1 MSDICLIATMRYKG
15 RLVAVPSI
23 ILNNV
28 FNIIFNVFKR
38 KLPRLLMRYFD
49 RLTKAGVMQK

>member
-38 KLPRLLMRYFD
+38 KSVSLS
-49 RLTKAGVMQK
+49 T

>member
-28 FNIIFNVFKR
+28 FHIIFNVFKR
-38 KLPRLLMRYFD
+38 KSVSLI
-49 RLTKAGVMQK
+49 T